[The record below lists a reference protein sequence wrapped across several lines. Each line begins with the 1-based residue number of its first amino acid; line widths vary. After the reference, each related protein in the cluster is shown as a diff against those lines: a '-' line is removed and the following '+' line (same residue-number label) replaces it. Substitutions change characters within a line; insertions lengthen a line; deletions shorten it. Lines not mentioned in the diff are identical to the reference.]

1 MSPFPAVV
9 FRRELLPYSEG
20 FIANQAAALTRYAPV
35 LVGTRRSDQQLPLKV
50 IDSRVVAPARLA
62 KVAELGLLH
71 GFAPR
76 GLRALLSDAAV
87 VHAHF
92 GPDAT
97 LLLRTLARPQYA
109 RLPFVVTF
117 HGYDATVT
125 DDGLRAL
132 GRLPSRFVDARREL
146 FDRADVVIA
155 VSDFVSQHLIAAG
168 ADPAKVIVRFIG
180 VDTGFFC
187 PPRRNRVPAP
197 SALFVGRLHAK
208 KGARDLLEAVAI
220 LAAQGISVPC
230 TIVGEGSER
239 ESLVMFAERHRLEV
253 QFLGALDPAHIR
265 DQLHNARVLC
275 APSVT
280 AANGDAEGFGLV
292 FAEAQACGV
301 PVVSYRSGGVPEA
314 VRDGETGLLAAERD
328 VAGLAVRLRTL
339 IADDDLWRRMSAA
352 ARDRV
357 VSRFDLHRQ
366 TAELENVYDAAV
378 AARAG

>member
-35 LVGTRRSDQQLPLKV
+35 LVGTRRTGQQVPPD
-50 IDSRVVAPARLA
+50 IDSRVVAPAKLA
-62 KVAELGLLH
+62 RVAELGMLH

-76 GLRALLSDAAV
+76 GLRALLADAEV

-132 GRLPSRFVDARREL
+132 GRLPSHFVDSRREL
-146 FDRADVVIA
+146 FGRADLVIA
-155 VSDFVSQHLIAAG
+155 VSEFVSQHLIAAG

-187 PPRRNRVPAP
+187 PPARSSAP
-197 SALFVGRLHAK
+197 PPTVLFVGRLQPN
-208 KGARDLLEAVAI
+208 KGARDLLEA
-220 LAAQGISVPC
+220 LAVLAGQGLAVPC
-230 TIVGEGSER
+230 TIVGDGPQR
-239 ESLVMFAERHRLEV
+239 DPLATFAERQRLDV
-253 QFLGALDPAHIR
+253 RFAGVLDRVAVR
-265 DQLHNARVLC
+265 DLLYETRLLC
-275 APSVT
+275 GPSVT
-280 AANGDAEGFGLV
+280 ARNGASEGFGLAL
-292 FAEAQACGV
+292 AEAQACGV
-301 PVVSYRSGGVPEA
+301 PVVAYRTGGIPEA
-314 VRDGETGLLAAERD
+314 VGDGESGLLATERD
-328 VAGLAVRLRTL
+328 VAGLAERLRALLT
-339 IADDDLWRRMSAA
+339 ADNLWMRMSLA
-352 ARDRV
+352 ARQRV
-357 VSRFDLHRQ
+357 VTRFDLHRQ
-366 TAELENVYDAAV
+366 TAELEDVYDAAV